1 MGHPADLESLS
12 DTELVVRAGQG
23 DDQALGRVYDLYS
36 TSAYSIAF
44 GILRDHQDAEDAVA
58 RAFAQV
64 WKQSERFEPGRSGVG
79 AWLHTIVRSRAL
91 DLHRARRRRLRALE
105 AAGSAPEPMGWV
117 PAGPE
122 EHVAHAERR
131 ELVTLSLAEL
141 SSEQRE
147 AVVLAYYR
155 GMTQSE
161 IAAHL
166 DEPLGT
172 VKSRLRAAMQ
182 KLRVSLVGL
191 QRQVEQ

>member
-1 MGHPADLESLS
+1 MGHATELETLS
-12 DTELVVRAGQG
+12 ASELVVRASQG
-23 DDQALGRVYDLYS
+23 DDRALGRVYDLYG

-58 RAFAQV
+58 HAFTQV
-64 WKQSERFEPGRSGVG
+64 WKQSERFEPGRSGVA

-91 DLHRARRRRLRALE
+91 DLHRSRRRRLRAVE
-105 AAGSAPEPMGWV
+105 AVGGAPEPMGWV

-122 EHVAHAERR
+122 EHLAHAERR
-131 ELVTLSLAEL
+131 ERVTLSLAEL
-141 SSEQRE
+141 SSDQRDV
-147 AVVLAYYR
+147 VVLAYYS

-161 IAAHL
+161 IAEHL

-182 KLRVSLVGL
+182 KLRLSLAGL